1 MGFSVLTSWVLLDVL
16 VRENWLACQGVAQ
29 VDLIKSFSSIR
40 PTRGRVLKGEEKLEK
55 LRYFKLSRG

>member
-40 PTRGRVLKGEEKLEK
+40 PTRGGGAEG
-55 LRYFKLSRG
+55 RGKIRKIEVF